1 MAYIGTNMSVAVQST
16 VGSALAVTALTKAN
30 PGVCTSAAHG
40 YSDGDFVFFIVTD
53 GMVEMDGQACRI
65 SEKTNDTFKVEG
77 VDTTAYSTWT
87 TGTVTKVSAFST
99 LSSAQNITMP
109 NAAPA
114 KLDATR
120 LIDKAKQY
128 LFGLPDAPEGSITGL
143 FNPGGAAEALVIT
156 ATNTNARIVIKV
168 LWSTP
173 RTVFSAF
180 VSGGAGFD
188 LATNSVAQATISF
201 TPIAKVIHYAT

>member
-16 VGSALAVTALTKAN
+16 IGSPQAVTVFTKAN
-30 PGVCTSAAHG
+30 PGVVTVAGHA
-40 YSDGDFVFFIVTD
+40 YSDGDYVYFTVTD

-77 VDTTAYSTWT
+77 VDTSAYSTWVS
-87 TGTVTKVSAFST
+87 GTVTKITAFST

-143 FNPGGAAEALVIT
+143 FNPGGAAEALIIT
-156 ATNTNARIVIKV
+156 ATNNNARIVIKV

>member
-16 VGSALAVTALTKAN
+16 IGSPLAVTILTLAN
-30 PGVCTSAAHG
+30 PGVATSAGHG
-40 YSDGDFVFFIVTD
+40 YSNGDYVYFAVTD
-53 GMVEMDGQACRI
+53 GTVELDGQACRI
-65 SEKTNDTFKVEG
+65 ANKTTDTFELEG
-77 VDTTAYSTWT
+77 VNTTGYSAWVS
-87 TGTVTKVSAFST
+87 GTVTKVTAFST

-143 FNPGGAAEALVIT
+143 FNPGGAAEALIIT
-156 ATNTNARIVIKV
+156 ATNNNARIVIKV